1 MALGPLDEATRR
13 RLNLSPDLHGVV
25 VEGVDPSS
33 DAGQK
38 QLRRGDVI
46 VQAGG
51 RPVTSAADVASAV
64 DAAKKAGR
72 AGVLVGVRR
81 GERTTFLPLKI
92 VAG

>member
-1 MALGPLDEATRR
+1 MALGALDEGTRR
-13 RLNLSPDLHGVV
+13 RLNAPAELHGVL
-25 VEGVDPSS
+25 VEGVEQGS

-51 RPVTSAADVASAV
+51 HAVASAADVAAAV

-72 AGVLVGVRR
+72 TNVLLGVFRNG
-81 GERTTFLPLKI
+81 RTTFLPIK